1 MRLTMSKLMEIIK
14 EEIDSIEEVF
24 RPRGGRYS
32 KYSREQR
39 ALDAKKAAREPGM
52 TIDADYYAFAMP
64 RVHDNWKV
72 GIRVPDP
79 YGWNKIPEDIKAEL
93 EKRAEGNEALADA
106 IEHAKERAGKTTV
119 D

>member
-1 MRLTMSKLMEIIK
+1 MKFTVEKLLQMIN
-14 EEIDSIEEVF
+14 EELDSVGEAF
-24 RPRGGRYS
+24 KPGGGRYS
-32 KYSREQR
+32 KYSPEQK
-39 ALDAKKAAREPGM
+39 ALDAKKSAREPAI

-79 YGWNKIPEDIKAEL
+79 YGWNKIPENIKAEL
-93 EKRAEGNEALADA
+93 EKRAEDNEALADA